1 MKEKYWGSVRFF
13 KNLILLIVIIAIAV
27 PSSLA
32 AYYSGQ
38 LKRTEDT
45 MEAKENEERS
55 RLEEEARQEN
65 ESSEEEQE
73 SSEEESESSE
83 ENESEEESKE
93 PITMAAP
100 AYQALYPDFY
110 APQEYGAMQE
120 RAKTIFLTFDD
131 GPSPQ
136 TDRLL
141 DILAEEG
148 VKATFFVVHV
158 NGDAAKERM
167 RRIVNEG
174 HTLAMHSYTHQYKK
188 IYASVEAY
196 LDDMYQLFCEI
207 KEVTGVTP
215 SLFRFPGGSINSYN
229 GGVYQEIIAEMI
241 RRGFVPHDWNISS
254 QDAVNPS
261 RPSEDILNSV
271 VEASLKV
278 SRGVVLMHDSTYR
291 GTTIDAV
298 RFIIQQLREQG
309 YALDRLLPE
318 DKPYLFSYKF

>member
-1 MKEKYWGSVRFF
+1 MKERYWGSVRFF
-13 KNLILLIVIIAIAV
+13 KNLILLVVVIAIAI

-32 AYYSGQ
+32 VYYSGR
-38 LKRTEDT
+38 LEKTEKT
-45 MEAKENEERS
+45 LEAKEKEESLIPR
-55 RLEEEARQEN
+55 EE
-65 ESSEEEQE
+65 
-73 SSEEESESSE
+73 SEEESESSQEIESSE
-83 ENESEEESKE
+83 EEPESQEESEEEQESKE

-100 AYQALYPDFY
+100 AYQSLYPDFY
-110 APQEYGAMQE
+110 APQEYAATEE

-158 NGDAAKERM
+158 EGDAAKARLQ
-167 RRIVNEG
+167 RIVSEG

-196 LDDMYQLFCEI
+196 LDDMYKLFCEI
-207 KEVTGVTP
+207 KEITGVTP

-229 GGVYQEIIAEMI
+229 GGVYKELIAEMI
-241 RRGFVPHDWNISS
+241 RRGFVPHDWNVSS
-254 QDAVNPS
+254 QDAVNPT
-261 RPSEDILNSV
+261 RPSEDILQSV
-271 VEASLKV
+271 VEGALKV

-298 RFIIQQLREQG
+298 RSIIQQLKEKG
-309 YALDRLLPE
+309 YTLDRLLPE
-318 DKPYLFSYKF
+318 DKPFLFNYKF